1 MGWFKD
7 MATKAA
13 IKWLNVQPA
22 QEHQL
27 TIKETLTH
35 QGQVMCNRLIY
46 RGDPSEMDQ
55 FFKGCA
61 NDLVTKSRFWAAVP
75 SVDLNVRK
83 CHSGL
88 PSIAIDKL
96 SDIVI
101 SDLDSI
107 EVDESVSEEWENI
120 RQDNK
125 FDKLIGEAITETLI
139 VGDGAFKITLDTE
152 ITPYPIIEF
161 YGGERVD
168 YIVKRG
174 RLFEVLFYTPYKKGS
189 KTYTLVETF
198 GKGYITN
205 KLFNDMDREV
215 PLSTLDETKDLV
227 DVTYS
232 HDFIMAV
239 PMMFFKSPKFD
250 GRGKGLFES
259 KIDSLDTLDEVIS
272 QWVDAIRMGRAKKY
286 IPETLLPRNPMTGEP
301 LKPNPFD
308 HQFIGYKGGMAEE
321 SQEQII
327 LQQPAINHQAYV
339 ESYANAVDMLLQG
352 VISPST
358 LGIDLKKTDNAEAQ
372 REKEKT
378 TLYMRGKIIEVLNE
392 VLPLVVDVTLKVNE
406 TWNLKA
412 VVDHEVSVS
421 FGEYATPSFD
431 SVVETVGKAK
441 SLGIMSIEK
450 AIDELYGDSM
460 SDEEKFQEV
469 RLIKEQN
476 GMLEAEEPKVHD
488 DADDYDYESDLDE
501 QEND

>member
-22 QEHQL
+22 QEHQIA
-27 TIKETLTH
+27 IKETLTH

-88 PSIAIDKL
+88 PAIAIDKL

-168 YIVKRG
+168 YVLKRG

-198 GKGYITN
+198 GKGYISN
-205 KLFNDMDREV
+205 KLFNELDKEI

-227 DVTYS
+227 DVTYN

-239 PMMFFKSPKFD
+239 PMMFFKSHKFD

-286 IPETLLPRNPMTGEP
+286 IPETLLPRNPETGQP

-308 HQFIGYKGGMAEE
+308 HQFIGYKGGMAED

-327 LQQPAINHQAYV
+327 LQQPDINHQAYA

-378 TLYMRGKIIEVLNE
+378 TLYMRGKIVDVLNE
-392 VLPLVVDVTLKVNE
+392 IIPNVIDVVLKVYELSKNKTPLE
-406 TWNLKA
+406 HQVTIG
-412 VVDHEVSVS
+412 

-431 SVVETVGKAK
+431 AVVETIGKAK

-460 SDEEKFQEV
+460 SDDEKMAEV
-469 RLIKEQN
+469 KLIKAQN
-476 GMLEAEEPKVHD
+476 GMFEAEEPKVHD
-488 DADDYDYESDLDE
+488 DVDDYESDLDE
-501 QEND
+501 QEDD

>member
-13 IKWLNVQPA
+13 IRWLNVQPA
-22 QEHQL
+22 LEHQI

-88 PSIAIDKL
+88 PAIAIDKL

-107 EVDESVSEEWENI
+107 EVDKAVSEDWENI

-125 FDKLIGEAITETLI
+125 FDKLIGEAITETL
-139 VGDGAFKITLDTE
+139 VTGDGAFKITLDTE

-168 YIVKRG
+168 YTFKRG

-205 KLFNDMDREV
+205 KLFNDLDKEI
-215 PLSTLDETKDLV
+215 PLSALDETKDLV

-250 GRGKGLFES
+250 RRGKGLFES
-259 KIDSLDTLDEVIS
+259 KIDSSDTLDEVIS

-327 LQQPAINHQAYV
+327 LQQPDINHQAYV

-378 TLYMRGKIIEVLNE
+378 TLYMRGKIIDVLNE
-392 VLPLVVDVTLKVNE
+392 VIPLVVDTALKVNE
-406 TWNLKA
+406 TYHMKP
-412 VVDHEVSVS
+412 VVDHEVSIS

-460 SDEEKFQEV
+460 TDDEKIAEV
-469 RLIKEQN
+469 KLIKEQN
-476 GMLEAEEPKVHD
+476 GMYEAEEPKISD
-488 DADDYDYESDLDE
+488 DADDYESDLDE